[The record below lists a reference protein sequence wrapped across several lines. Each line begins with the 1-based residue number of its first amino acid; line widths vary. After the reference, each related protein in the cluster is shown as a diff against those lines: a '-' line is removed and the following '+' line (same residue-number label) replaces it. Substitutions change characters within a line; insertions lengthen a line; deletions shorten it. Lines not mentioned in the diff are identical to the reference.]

1 MVPASEAHPVKVKE
15 ALRAFGTDYRDAEL
29 LLLHC
34 LGRDERSWLIAH
46 DHDELPTDIVE
57 AFSSMSK
64 ERLKGVPLAYLLGH
78 REFWSLKLKVTRDV
92 LIPRP
97 ETELLVEWA
106 VELASQ
112 CDLDSMLD
120 LGTGSGAIALAVQ
133 QDLPHLSVTASDVSA
148 SALRVA
154 RENAEYLGL
163 PVEFVESSWFGA
175 VAQRRWALIASNP
188 PYVAAN
194 DAHLLDGDLRFEPNT
209 ALTDQGDGLWSIREI
224 ASNAPDHLEAG
235 GWLLIEHGFD
245 QAADVRSIFELNGF
259 SKVSLRHDL
268 AGRPRVTGGC
278 WQC

>member
-1 MVPASEAHPVKVKE
+1 MPDSEAHPVKVKE

-29 LLLHC
+29 LLLHS
-34 LGRDERSWLIAH
+34 LGRDDRSWLIAH
-46 DHDELPTDIVE
+46 DHDELPTDVI
-57 AFSSMSK
+57 ATFSSLSD
-64 ERLKGVPLAYLLGH
+64 ERLKGMPLAYLLGY
-78 REFWSLKLKVTRDV
+78 REFWSLKLKITRDV

-112 CDLDSMLD
+112 YDLQSMLD

-133 QDLPHLSVTASDVSA
+133 HDLPHLSVTASDVSKL
-148 SALRVA
+148 ALRVA
-154 RENAEYLGL
+154 RQNAQDLGL

-175 VAQRRWALIASNP
+175 LAHRRWALIASNP
-188 PYVAAN
+188 PYVAA
-194 DAHLLDGDLRFEPNT
+194 DDDHLKDGDLRFEPST
-209 ALTDQGDGLWSIREI
+209 ALTDGGDGLSSIREI
-224 ASNAPDHLEAG
+224 ASNAPNHLEAG
-235 GWLLIEHGFD
+235 GWLLIEHGYD
-245 QAADVRSIFELNGF
+245 QAADVRSILELNGF

>member
-1 MVPASEAHPVKVKE
+1 MKVKE
-15 ALRAFGTDYRDAEL
+15 ALRSFGTDYRDAEL

-34 LGRDERSWLIAH
+34 LGRDERSWLISH
-46 DHDELPTDIVE
+46 DHDELPTDVVE
-57 AFSSMSK
+57 AFASMSK

-106 VELASQ
+106 AELASHH
-112 CDLDSMLD
+112 DLQSMLD

-133 QDLPHLSVTASDVSA
+133 HDLPHLSVTASDVSEL
-148 SALRVA
+148 ALRVA
-154 RENAEYLGL
+154 RENAENLGL
-163 PVEFVESSWFGA
+163 PVEFVESSWFDA
-175 VAQRRWALIASNP
+175 LAKRRWALIVSNP
-188 PYVAAN
+188 PYVAA
-194 DAHLLDGDLRFEPNT
+194 DDGHLLAGDLRFEPNT
-209 ALTDQGDGLWSIREI
+209 ALTDGVDGLSSIREI

-235 GWLLIEHGFD
+235 GWLLIEHGYD
-245 QAADVRSIFELNGF
+245 QAADVRSILELNGF

>member
-1 MVPASEAHPVKVKE
+1 MPVNEVQPVKIKE
-15 ALRAFGTDYRDAEL
+15 ALRAFANDYRDAEL

-46 DHDELPTDIVE
+46 DHDELQADVIEV
-57 AFSSMSK
+57 FSSMSA

-106 VELASQ
+106 LELASRY
-112 CDLDSMLD
+112 DLESMLD

-133 QDLPHLSVTASDVSA
+133 HDAPHLSVTASDVSE

-154 RENAEYLGL
+154 RENAEDLGL
-163 PVEFVESSWFGA
+163 PVEFVESSWFDA
-175 VAQRRWALIASNP
+175 LEQRRWALIASNP
-188 PYVAAN
+188 PYVAAD
-194 DAHLLDGDLRFEPNT
+194 DAHLKKGDLRFEPAT
-209 ALTDQGDGLWSIREI
+209 ALTDGGDGLSSIREI
-224 ASNAPDHLEAG
+224 ASNAPNHLEAG
-235 GWLLIEHGFD
+235 GWLLIEHGYD
-245 QAADVRSIFELNGF
+245 QAADVRSILELNGF
-259 SKVSLRHDL
+259 SKVSLRNDL

>member
-1 MVPASEAHPVKVKE
+1 MPASEAHPSKVKE
-15 ALRAFGTDYRDAEL
+15 ALRAYGTDHRDAEL

-34 LGRDERSWLIAH
+34 LGKNERSWLIVH
-46 DHDELPTDIVE
+46 DHDELPTDVI
-57 AFSSMSK
+57 ATFSSLSD
-64 ERLKGVPLAYLLGH
+64 ERLKGMPLAYLLGH

-112 CDLDSMLD
+112 YDLQSLLD
-120 LGTGSGAIALAVQ
+120 LGTGSGAIALAVKH
-133 QDLPHLSVTASDVSA
+133 DLPHLTVTASDVSG

-154 RENAEYLGL
+154 RENAEDLGL

-175 VAQRRWALIASNP
+175 LAHRRWALIASNP
-188 PYVAAN
+188 PYVAA
-194 DAHLLDGDLRFEPNT
+194 DDDHLKDGDLRFEPST
-209 ALTDQGDGLWSIREI
+209 ALTDGGDGLSSIREI
-224 ASNAPDHLEAG
+224 ASNAPNHLEAG
-235 GWLLIEHGFD
+235 GWLLIEHGYD
-245 QAADVRSIFELNGF
+245 QAADVRSILELNGF

>member
-1 MVPASEAHPVKVKE
+1 VPASETHSMKVKE

-29 LLLHC
+29 LLLHS
-34 LGRDERSWLIAH
+34 LGRDDRSWLIAH
-46 DHDELPTDIVE
+46 DHDELPTDVI
-57 AFSSMSK
+57 ATFSSLSD
-64 ERLKGVPLAYLLGH
+64 ERLRGMPLAYLLGH

-97 ETELLVEWA
+97 ETELLVAWA

-112 CDLDSMLD
+112 YDLQSMLD
-120 LGTGSGAIALAVQ
+120 LGTGSGAIALAVKH
-133 QDLPHLSVTASDVSA
+133 DLPHLTVTASDVSG

-154 RENAEYLGL
+154 RENAEDLGL

-175 VAQRRWALIASNP
+175 LAHRRWALIASNP
-188 PYVAAN
+188 PYVAA
-194 DAHLLDGDLRFEPNT
+194 DDDHLKDGDLRFEPST
-209 ALTDQGDGLWSIREI
+209 ALTDGGDGLSSIREI
-224 ASNAPDHLEAG
+224 ASNAPNHLEAG
-235 GWLLIEHGFD
+235 GWLLIEHGYD
-245 QAADVRSIFELNGF
+245 QAADVRSILELNGF

>member
-1 MVPASEAHPVKVKE
+1 MPDSEAHPVKVKE

-29 LLLHC
+29 LLLHS
-34 LGRDERSWLIAH
+34 LGRDDRSWLIAH
-46 DHDELPTDIVE
+46 DHDELPTDVI
-57 AFSSMSK
+57 AMFSSLSD
-64 ERLKGVPLAYLLGH
+64 ERLKGMPLAYLLGY
-78 REFWSLKLKVTRDV
+78 REFWSLKLKITRDV

-112 CDLDSMLD
+112 YDLQSMLD

-133 QDLPHLSVTASDVSA
+133 HDLPHLSVTASDVSKL
-148 SALRVA
+148 ALRVA
-154 RENAEYLGL
+154 RQNAQDLGL

-175 VAQRRWALIASNP
+175 LAQRRWALIASNP
-188 PYVAAN
+188 PYVAAD
-194 DAHLLDGDLRFEPNT
+194 DAHLQQGDLRFEPNT
-209 ALTDQGDGLWSIREI
+209 ALTDGGDGLSSIREI
-224 ASNAPDHLEAG
+224 ASKAPNHLEAG
-235 GWLLIEHGFD
+235 GWLLIEHGYD
-245 QAADVRSIFELNGF
+245 QASDVRSILKLNGF

>member
-1 MVPASEAHPVKVKE
+1 VPASEAYPVKVKE

-29 LLLHC
+29 LLLHS
-34 LGRDERSWLIAH
+34 LGRDDRSWLIAH
-46 DHDELPTDIVE
+46 DHDELPTDVI
-57 AFSSMSK
+57 ATFSSLSD
-64 ERLKGVPLAYLLGH
+64 ERLRGMPLAYLLGH

-97 ETELLVEWA
+97 ETELLVAWA
-106 VELASQ
+106 VELAFQ
-112 CDLDSMLD
+112 YDLQSMLD

-133 QDLPHLSVTASDVSA
+133 YDLPHLSVTASDVSA
-148 SALRVA
+148 LALRVA
-154 RENAEYLGL
+154 RENAQDLGL

-175 VAQRRWALIASNP
+175 LAQRRWALIASNP
-188 PYVAAN
+188 PYVAAD
-194 DAHLLDGDLRFEPNT
+194 DAHLQEGDLRFEPNT
-209 ALTDQGDGLWSIREI
+209 ALTDGGDGLSSIREI

-235 GWLLIEHGFD
+235 GWLLIEHGYD
-245 QAADVRSIFELNGF
+245 QAADVRSILELNGF

>member
-1 MVPASEAHPVKVKE
+1 MPVNEAQPVKIKE
-15 ALRAFGTDYRDAEL
+15 ALRAFGNDYRDAEL

-46 DHDELPTDIVE
+46 DHDELQADVIEV
-57 AFSSMSK
+57 FSSMSA

-106 VELASQ
+106 LELASRY
-112 CDLDSMLD
+112 DLESMLD
-120 LGTGSGAIALAVQ
+120 LGTGSGAIALAVK
-133 QDLPHLSVTASDVSA
+133 QDAPHLSVTASDVSE

-154 RENAEYLGL
+154 RENAEDLGL
-163 PVEFVESSWFGA
+163 PVEFVESSWFDA
-175 VAQRRWALIASNP
+175 LEHRRWALIASNP
-188 PYVAAN
+188 PYVAAD
-194 DAHLLDGDLRFEPNT
+194 DAHLKKGDLRFEPST
-209 ALTDQGDGLWSIREI
+209 ALTDGGDGLSSIQQI
-224 ASNAPDHLEAG
+224 ASNAPNHLEAG
-235 GWLLIEHGFD
+235 GWLLIEHGYD
-245 QAADVRSIFELNGF
+245 QASDVRSILELNGF
-259 SKVSLRHDL
+259 SKVSLRNDL

>member
-1 MVPASEAHPVKVKE
+1 MVPGSEAHLVKVTE

-46 DHDELPTDIVE
+46 DHDELPRNIVE

-97 ETELLVEWA
+97 ETESLVEWA

-154 RENAEYLGL
+154 RENAEDLGL

-175 VAQRRWALIASNP
+175 LAQRRWALIASNP

-194 DAHLLDGDLRFEPNT
+194 DAHLLDGDLRFEPNI

-235 GWLLIEHGFD
+235 GWLLIEHGYD

>member
-29 LLLHC
+29 LLLQC

-154 RENAEYLGL
+154 RENAEDLGL

-175 VAQRRWALIASNP
+175 LAQRRWALIASNP

-194 DAHLLDGDLRFEPNT
+194 DAHLLDGDLRFEPNI

-235 GWLLIEHGFD
+235 GWLLIEHGYD

-259 SKVSLRHDL
+259 SKVNLRHDL

>member
-1 MVPASEAHPVKVKE
+1 MKVKE
-15 ALRAFGTDYRDAEL
+15 ALRAFGIDYRDAEL
-29 LLLHC
+29 LLLHS
-34 LGRDERSWLIAH
+34 LGKDERSWLIAH
-46 DHDELPTDIVE
+46 DHDELPTDVVE
-57 AFSSMSK
+57 VFSSMST

-106 VELASQ
+106 LELASDY
-112 CDLDSMLD
+112 DLQSILD
-120 LGTGSGAIALAVQ
+120 LGTGCGAIALAIQ
-133 QDLPHLSVTASDVSA
+133 HDLPHLSVTASDVSG

-154 RENAEYLGL
+154 RENAQDLGL

-175 VAQRRWALIASNP
+175 LKQRRWALIVSNP
-188 PYVAAN
+188 PYVAAD
-194 DAHLLDGDLRFEPNT
+194 DAHLQEGDLRFEPNT
-209 ALTDQGDGLWSIREI
+209 ALSDGGDGLSSIGEI
-224 ASNAPDHLEAG
+224 ASHAPDHLEAG
-235 GWLLIEHGFD
+235 GWLLIEHSYD
-245 QAADVRSIFELNGF
+245 QAADVRSILELNGF

>member
-1 MVPASEAHPVKVKE
+1 MVPGSEAHLVKVTE

-46 DHDELPTDIVE
+46 DHDELPRNIVE

-154 RENAEYLGL
+154 RENAEDLGL

-175 VAQRRWALIASNP
+175 LAQRRWALIASNP

-194 DAHLLDGDLRFEPNT
+194 DAHLLEGDLRFEPNI

-235 GWLLIEHGFD
+235 GWLLIEHGYD

>member
-1 MVPASEAHPVKVKE
+1 MLASEAHPVKVKE

-29 LLLHC
+29 MLLHC

-46 DHDELPTDIVE
+46 DHDELPTDVI
-57 AFSSMSK
+57 ATFSSLSD
-64 ERLKGVPLAYLLGH
+64 ERLKGMPLAYLLGY

-112 CDLDSMLD
+112 YDLQSMLD
-120 LGTGSGAIALAVQ
+120 LGTGSGAIALAVKH
-133 QDLPHLSVTASDVSA
+133 DLPHLTVTASDVSG

-154 RENAEYLGL
+154 RENAEDLGL
-163 PVEFVESSWFGA
+163 PIEFVESSWFGA
-175 VAQRRWALIASNP
+175 LAHRRWALIASNP
-188 PYVAAN
+188 PYVAA
-194 DAHLLDGDLRFEPNT
+194 DDDHLKDGDLRFEPST
-209 ALTDQGDGLWSIREI
+209 ALTDGGDGLSSIREI
-224 ASNAPDHLEAG
+224 ASNAPNHLEAG
-235 GWLLIEHGFD
+235 GWLLIEHGYD
-245 QAADVRSIFELNGF
+245 QAADVRSILELNGF

>member
-1 MVPASEAHPVKVKE
+1 MVPGNEAHPVKVTE

-92 LIPRP
+92 LIPRS

-154 RENAEYLGL
+154 RENAEDLGL

-175 VAQRRWALIASNP
+175 LAQRRWALIASNP

-194 DAHLLDGDLRFEPNT
+194 DAHLLDGDLRFEPNI

-235 GWLLIEHGFD
+235 GWLLIEHGYD
-245 QAADVRSIFELNGF
+245 QAADVRAIFELNGF
-259 SKVSLRHDL
+259 SKVNLRHDL

>member
-1 MVPASEAHPVKVKE
+1 MVPGSEAHLVKVTE

-46 DHDELPTDIVE
+46 DHDELPRNIVE

-154 RENAEYLGL
+154 RENAEDLGL

-175 VAQRRWALIASNP
+175 LAQRRWALIASNP

-194 DAHLLDGDLRFEPNT
+194 DAHLLDGDLRFEPNI

-235 GWLLIEHGFD
+235 GWLLIEHGYD

>member
-1 MVPASEAHPVKVKE
+1 MVPGSEAHLVKVTE

-46 DHDELPTDIVE
+46 DHDELPRNIVE

-154 RENAEYLGL
+154 RENAEDLGL

-175 VAQRRWALIASNP
+175 LAQRRWALIASNP

-194 DAHLLDGDLRFEPNT
+194 DAHLLDGDLRFEPNI
-209 ALTDQGDGLWSIREI
+209 ALTDQGNGLWSIREI

-235 GWLLIEHGFD
+235 GWLLIEHGYD

>member
-1 MVPASEAHPVKVKE
+1 MVPGSEAHLVKVTE

-46 DHDELPTDIVE
+46 DHHELPTDIVE

-154 RENAEYLGL
+154 RENAEDLGL

-175 VAQRRWALIASNP
+175 LAQRRWALIASNP

-194 DAHLLDGDLRFEPNT
+194 DAHLLDGDLRFEPNI

-235 GWLLIEHGFD
+235 GWLLIEHGYD

>member
-1 MVPASEAHPVKVKE
+1 MPVNEVQPVKIKE
-15 ALRAFGTDYRDAEL
+15 ALRAFANDYRDAEL

-46 DHDELPTDIVE
+46 DHDELQADVIEV
-57 AFSSMSK
+57 FSSMSA

-106 VELASQ
+106 LELASRY
-112 CDLDSMLD
+112 DLESMLD

-133 QDLPHLSVTASDVSA
+133 HDAPHLSVTASDVSE

-154 RENAEYLGL
+154 RENAEDLGL
-163 PVEFVESSWFGA
+163 PVEFVESSWFDA
-175 VAQRRWALIASNP
+175 LEQRRWALIASNP
-188 PYVAAN
+188 PYVAAD
-194 DAHLLDGDLRFEPNT
+194 DAHLKKGDLRFEPAT
-209 ALTDQGDGLWSIREI
+209 ALTDGGDGLSSIREI
-224 ASNAPDHLEAG
+224 ASNAPNHLEAG
-235 GWLLIEHGFD
+235 GWLLIEHGYD
-245 QAADVRSIFELNGF
+245 QAADVRSILELNGF
-259 SKVSLRHDL
+259 STVSLRNDL

>member
-1 MVPASEAHPVKVKE
+1 MPASEAHPMKVKE

-46 DHDELPTDIVE
+46 DHDELPTDVI
-57 AFSSMSK
+57 ATFSSLSD
-64 ERLKGVPLAYLLGH
+64 ERLKGMPLAYLLGY

-112 CDLDSMLD
+112 YDLQSLLD
-120 LGTGSGAIALAVQ
+120 LGTGSGAIALAVKH
-133 QDLPHLSVTASDVSA
+133 DLPHLTVTASDVSG

-154 RENAEYLGL
+154 RENAEDLGL

-175 VAQRRWALIASNP
+175 LAHRRWALIASNP
-188 PYVAAN
+188 PYVAA
-194 DAHLLDGDLRFEPNT
+194 DDDHLKDGDLRFEPST
-209 ALTDQGDGLWSIREI
+209 ALTDGGDGLSSIREI
-224 ASNAPDHLEAG
+224 ASNAPNHLEAG
-235 GWLLIEHGFD
+235 GWLLIEHGYD
-245 QAADVRSIFELNGF
+245 QAADVRSILELNGF

>member
-1 MVPASEAHPVKVKE
+1 MPASEAHPLKVKE
-15 ALRAFGTDYRDAEL
+15 ALRAYGTDHRDAEL

-34 LGRDERSWLIAH
+34 LGKNERSWLIAH
-46 DHDELPTDIVE
+46 DHDELSTDVIKT
-57 AFSSMSK
+57 FSSLSD
-64 ERLKGVPLAYLLGH
+64 ERLTGTPLAYLLGH

-112 CDLDSMLD
+112 YDLQSMLD
-120 LGTGSGAIALAVQ
+120 LGTGSGAIALAVKH
-133 QDLPHLSVTASDVSA
+133 DLPHLTVTASDVSG

-154 RENAEYLGL
+154 RENAEDLGL

-175 VAQRRWALIASNP
+175 LAHRRWALIASNP
-188 PYVAAN
+188 PYVAA
-194 DAHLLDGDLRFEPNT
+194 DDDHLKDGDLRFEPST
-209 ALTDQGDGLWSIREI
+209 ALTDGGDGLSSIREI
-224 ASNAPDHLEAG
+224 ASNAPNHLEAG
-235 GWLLIEHGFD
+235 GWLLIEHGYD
-245 QAADVRSIFELNGF
+245 QAADVRSILELNGF

>member
-15 ALRAFGTDYRDAEL
+15 ALRAFGTGYRDAEL
-29 LLLHC
+29 LLLHS
-34 LGRDERSWLIAH
+34 LGKDERSWLIAH
-46 DHDELPTDIVE
+46 DHDELPTDVIE
-57 AFSSMSK
+57 TFSSLSE
-64 ERLKGVPLAYLLGH
+64 ERLKGMPLAYLLGH

-97 ETELLVEWA
+97 ETESLVEWA

-154 RENAEYLGL
+154 RENAEDLGL

-175 VAQRRWALIASNP
+175 LAQRRWALIASNP

-194 DAHLLDGDLRFEPNT
+194 DAHLLDGDLRFEPNI

-235 GWLLIEHGFD
+235 GWLLIEHGYD

-259 SKVSLRHDL
+259 SKVNLRHDL

>member
-1 MVPASEAHPVKVKE
+1 MLASEAHPVKVKE

-29 LLLHC
+29 MLLHC

-46 DHDELPTDIVE
+46 DHDELPTDVI
-57 AFSSMSK
+57 ATFSSLSD
-64 ERLKGVPLAYLLGH
+64 ERLTGTPLAYLLGY

-112 CDLDSMLD
+112 YDLQSMLD
-120 LGTGSGAIALAVQ
+120 LGTGSGAIALAVKH
-133 QDLPHLSVTASDVSA
+133 DLPHLTVTASDVSG

-154 RENAEYLGL
+154 RENAEDLGL

-175 VAQRRWALIASNP
+175 LAHRRWALIASNP
-188 PYVAAN
+188 PYVAA
-194 DAHLLDGDLRFEPNT
+194 DDDHLKDGDLRFEPST
-209 ALTDQGDGLWSIREI
+209 ALTDGGDGLSSIREI
-224 ASNAPDHLEAG
+224 ASNAPNHLEAG
-235 GWLLIEHGFD
+235 GWLLIEHGYD
-245 QAADVRSIFELNGF
+245 QAADVRSILELNGF

>member
-1 MVPASEAHPVKVKE
+1 MPVNEAQPVKIKE
-15 ALRAFGTDYRDAEL
+15 ALRAFGNDYRDAEL

-46 DHDELPTDIVE
+46 DHDELQADVIEV
-57 AFSSMSK
+57 FSSMSA

-106 VELASQ
+106 LELASRY
-112 CDLDSMLD
+112 DLESMLD

-133 QDLPHLSVTASDVSA
+133 HDAPHLSVTASDVSE

-154 RENAEYLGL
+154 RENAEDLGL
-163 PVEFVESSWFGA
+163 PVEFVESSWFDA
-175 VAQRRWALIASNP
+175 LEQRRWALIASNP
-188 PYVAAN
+188 PYVAAD
-194 DAHLLDGDLRFEPNT
+194 DAHLKKGDLRFEPST
-209 ALTDQGDGLWSIREI
+209 ALTDGGDGLSSIQEI
-224 ASNAPDHLEAG
+224 ASNAPNHLEAG
-235 GWLLIEHGFD
+235 GWLLIEHGYD
-245 QAADVRSIFELNGF
+245 QASDVRSILELNGF
-259 SKVSLRHDL
+259 SKVSLRNDL

>member
-224 ASNAPDHLEAG
+224 ASNAADHLEAG
-235 GWLLIEHGFD
+235 GWLLIEHGYD

>member
-1 MVPASEAHPVKVKE
+1 MGPASEAHPVKVNE

-29 LLLHC
+29 LLLQC

-46 DHDELPTDIVE
+46 DHDELPADIVE

-112 CDLDSMLD
+112 CDLDSMLA

-154 RENAEYLGL
+154 RENAEDLGL
-163 PVEFVESSWFGA
+163 PVEFVESSWFDA
-175 VAQRRWALIASNP
+175 LAQRRWALIASNP

-235 GWLLIEHGFD
+235 GWLLIEHGYD

>member
-1 MVPASEAHPVKVKE
+1 MRVKE
-15 ALRAFGTDYRDAEL
+15 ALRSFGNDYRDAEL

-46 DHDELPTDIVE
+46 GRDELSTDVIE
-57 AFSSMSK
+57 AYSSMSA
-64 ERLKGVPLAYLLGH
+64 ERLRGVPLPYLLGR
-78 REFWSLKLKVTRDV
+78 REFWSLKLKITRDV

-106 VELASQ
+106 LDLASRY
-112 CDLDSMLD
+112 DLESLVD

-133 QDLPHLSVTASDVSA
+133 HELPHLSVTASDVSE
-148 SALRVA
+148 SALDVA
-154 RENAEYLGL
+154 RENAEDLGL
-163 PVEFVESSWFGA
+163 PVEFVKSSWFDA
-175 VAQRRWALIASNP
+175 LEHRRWALIASNP
-188 PYVAAN
+188 PYVAA
-194 DAHLLDGDLRFEPNT
+194 DDLHLQEGDLRFEPNT
-209 ALTDQGDGLWSIREI
+209 ALIGGTDGLSSIREI
-224 ASNAPDHLEAG
+224 ASGAPNHLEEG
-235 GWLLIEHGFD
+235 GWLLIEHGYD

>member
-1 MVPASEAHPVKVKE
+1 VPVNEAQPVKIKE
-15 ALRAFGTDYRDAEL
+15 ALRAFGNDYRDAEL

-46 DHDELPTDIVE
+46 DHDELPADVIEV
-57 AFSSMSK
+57 FSSMSA

-106 VELASQ
+106 LELASRY
-112 CDLDSMLD
+112 DLESMLD
-120 LGTGSGAIALAVQ
+120 LGTGSGAIALAVK
-133 QDLPHLSVTASDVSA
+133 QDAPHLSVTASDVSE

-154 RENAEYLGL
+154 RENAEDLGL
-163 PVEFVESSWFGA
+163 PVEFVESSWFDA
-175 VAQRRWALIASNP
+175 LEQRRWALIASNP
-188 PYVAAN
+188 PYVAAD
-194 DAHLLDGDLRFEPNT
+194 DAHLKKGDLRFEPST
-209 ALTDQGDGLWSIREI
+209 ALTDGGDGLSSIQEI
-224 ASNAPDHLEAG
+224 ASNAPNHLEAG
-235 GWLLIEHGFD
+235 GWLLIEHGYD
-245 QAADVRSIFELNGF
+245 QASDVRSILELNGF
-259 SKVSLRHDL
+259 SKVSLRNDL